1 MTLKNFTY
9 LLYTASGICNLSN
22 MRIERIELRH
32 IKMELVSPFVT
43 SMGTEYDEEHI
54 IVRVDCNGITGWGE
68 SVAEG
73 TPFYSYETVQTAWHI
88 LRDFLIPSIL
98 GKDLADV
105 DEAIGLYDRVRGHM
119 MAKAGLEAA
128 LWDAFAKARGISLS
142 KILGGVRDKVDVGV
156 SIGIQ
161 PSANELIKK
170 VEGYLDE
177 GYKRIKIKIAPGN
190 DIQFVSALRKEFPGL
205 LLQVDANS
213 AYTLNDTDLFKRMD
227 EYNLILIEQPLGYED
242 IFDHSKLQRE
252 LKTPLCLDESI
263 HSLDDT
269 RAAIELDSC
278 RIINIKPGR
287 VGGFTESKKIHDYCA
302 LMNIP
307 VWHGGMLESGIG
319 RAGNVAL
326 ASLSNFTLP
335 GDISASK
342 RYYKEDIV
350 VPEFVVNKDGTMYV
364 PVKPGI
370 GVDVD
375 MKMLERVTVKRESFI
390 L

>member
-1 MTLKNFTY
+1 
-9 LLYTASGICNLSN
+9 
-22 MRIERIELRH
+22 
-32 IKMELVSPFVT
+32 
-43 SMGTEYDEEHI
+43 MGTEYDEEHI
-54 IVRVDCNGITGWGE
+54 IVRVDGEGIIGWGE

-98 GKDLADV
+98 GKDLKGI
-105 DEAIGLYDRVRGHM
+105 DEAIASYAIVRGHM

-128 LWDAFAKARGISLS
+128 LWDAFARSENKSLS
-142 KILGGVRDKVDVGV
+142 RMLGGVRDKVDVGV

-161 PSANELIKK
+161 PTEKGLIKK
-170 VEGYLDE
+170 VEGYLAE

-190 DIQFVSALRKEFPGL
+190 DIQYVRALRKEFPGL

-213 AYTLNDTDLFKRMD
+213 AYTLNDIGLFKKLD
-227 EYNLILIEQPLGYED
+227 EYNLSLIEQPLGYDD

-252 LKTPLCLDESI
+252 IKTPICLDESI

-269 RAAIELDSC
+269 RAAIELESC

-287 VGGFTESKKIHDYCA
+287 VGGFTESKLIHDYCA
-302 LMNIP
+302 SMKIP

-326 ASLSNFTLP
+326 ASLPNFTLP

-350 VPEFVVNKDGTMYV
+350 IPEFVVNKDGTMDV
-364 PVKPGI
+364 PAKPGI
-370 GVDVD
+370 GVEVD
-375 MKMLERVTVKRESFI
+375 MKMLEKVTVRKEVFKF
-390 L
+390 

>member
-1 MTLKNFTY
+1 
-9 LLYTASGICNLSN
+9 
-22 MRIERIELRH
+22 MRIESIELRH
-32 IKMELVSPFVT
+32 IRMVLVSPFVT

-54 IVRVDCNGITGWGE
+54 IVRVDGEGVTGWGE

-88 LRDFLIPSIL
+88 LKDFLIPSVL
-98 GKDLADV
+98 GRELSDI
-105 DEAIGLYDRVRGHM
+105 DEAIALYSKVRGHM

-128 LWDAFAKARGISLS
+128 LWDAFAKTINVSLS
-142 KILGGVRDKVDVGV
+142 EMLGGTRKKIDVGV

-161 PSANELIKK
+161 SSVKELIHK
-170 VEGYLDE
+170 VEGYLKE
-177 GYKRIKIKIAPGN
+177 GYKRIKIKIAPGD
-190 DIQFVSALRKEFPGL
+190 DIQYVEALRKEFPDL

-213 AYTLNDTDLFKRMD
+213 AYTLEDIALFKKMD

-252 LKTPLCLDESI
+252 LRTPICLDESI

-287 VGGFTESKKIHDYCA
+287 VGGFTESKMIHDYCA
-302 LMNIP
+302 LMKIP

-326 ASLSNFTLP
+326 ASLPNFTLP

-342 RYYKEDIV
+342 RYYREDIV
-350 VPEFVVNKDGTMYV
+350 EPEFIVNPDGTMNV
-364 PVKPGI
+364 PGKPGI
-370 GVDVD
+370 GVDVN
-375 MKMLERVTVKRESFI
+375 MKILEKVTVRKETFHIS
-390 L
+390 

>member
-1 MTLKNFTY
+1 MY
-9 LLYTASGICNLSN
+9 
-22 MRIERIELRH
+22 IERIELRH

-54 IVRVDCNGITGWGE
+54 IVRVDCNGLTGWGE

-88 LRDFLIPSIL
+88 LRDFLIPAIL
-98 GKDLADV
+98 GKDLAGV
-105 DEAIGLYDRVRGHM
+105 DENIALNDRVRGHM

-142 KILGGVRDKVDVGV
+142 KMLGGVRDRIDVGV

-161 PSANELIKK
+161 PSVNELIKK
-170 VEGYLDE
+170 VEGYLGE
-177 GYKRIKIKIAPGN
+177 GYKRIKIKISPGN
-190 DIQFVSALRKEFPGL
+190 DMQFVSALRKEFPEL
-205 LLQVDANS
+205 MLQVDANS
-213 AYTLNDTDLFKRMD
+213 AYTLDDIALFKKMD
-227 EYNLILIEQPLGYED
+227 DFNLILIEQPLGYED

-252 LKTPLCLDESI
+252 LKTPVCLDESI

-302 LMNIP
+302 SMNIP

-326 ASLSNFTLP
+326 ASLPNFTLP

-350 VPEFVVNKDGTMYV
+350 VPEFVVNKDGTMDV

-370 GVDVD
+370 GVDVN
-375 MKMLERVTVKRESFI
+375 MKMLDKVTVRKEIFK

>member
-1 MTLKNFTY
+1 MV
-9 LLYTASGICNLSN
+9 
-22 MRIERIELRH
+22 RIDAE
-32 IKMELVSPFVT
+32 
-43 SMGTEYDEEHI
+43 GT
-54 IVRVDCNGITGWGE
+54 TGWGE

-88 LRDFLIPSIL
+88 LQDFLIPSIL
-98 GKDLADV
+98 GKDISSI
-105 DEAIGLYDRVRGHM
+105 DEAIQLYNRVRGHM

-128 LWDAFAKARGISLS
+128 LWDVFAKAKNISLS
-142 KILGGVRDKVDVGV
+142 KMLGGTRDKVDVGV

-161 PSANELIKK
+161 NFESELIKK
-170 VEGYLDE
+170 VSGYLNEGYT
-177 GYKRIKIKIAPGN
+177 RIKIKISPGY
-190 DIQFVSALRKEFPGL
+190 DIQYVKALRKEFPDI

-213 AYTLNDTDLFKRMD
+213 AYELKHINLFKEMD
-227 EYNLILIEQPLGYED
+227 EYKLLLIEQPLGYED
-242 IFDHSKLQRE
+242 IYDHSKLQRE
-252 LKTPLCLDESI
+252 LKTPICLDESI

-278 RIINIKPGR
+278 RVINIKPGR
-287 VGGFTESKKIHDYCA
+287 VGGFTESKLIHDYCESK
-302 LMNIP
+302 NIP

-350 VPEFVVNKDGTMYV
+350 EPEFTVNKDGTMDV
-364 PVKPGI
+364 PTKPGI
-370 GVDVD
+370 GVEVN
-375 MKMLERVTVKRESFI
+375 MKRLEEVTVGKQTFSA
-390 L
+390 

>member
-1 MTLKNFTY
+1 
-9 LLYTASGICNLSN
+9 
-22 MRIERIELRH
+22 MRIDRVELRH
-32 IKMELVSPFVT
+32 IKMILVSPFVT

-54 IVRVDCNGITGWGE
+54 IVRVDAEGVTGWGE

-73 TPFYSYETVQTAWHI
+73 TPFYSYETVTTAWHI

-98 GKDLADV
+98 GKDISSI
-105 DEAIGLYDRVRGHM
+105 DEAIDAYSKVRGHM

-128 LWDAFAKARGISLS
+128 LWDAFAKSQNISLS
-142 KILGGVRDKVDVGV
+142 KMLGGTRDKVDVGV

-161 PSANELIKK
+161 DSVPHLIQK
-170 VEGYLDE
+170 VEGYLSE
-177 GYKRIKIKIAPGN
+177 GYQRIKIKIAPGL
-190 DIQFVSALRKEFPGL
+190 DLQFVEALRREFPEI

-213 AYTLNDTDLFKRMD
+213 AYTLEHIGLFRKMD
-227 EYNLILIEQPLGYED
+227 DYNLLLIEQPLGYED

-252 LKTPLCLDESI
+252 LKTPICLDESI
-263 HSLDDT
+263 HSMDDT

-287 VGGFTESKKIHDYCA
+287 VGGFTESKRIHDYCA
-302 LMNIP
+302 SMKIP

-342 RYYKEDIV
+342 RYYREDIV
-350 VPEFVVNKDGTMYV
+350 EPEFVVNPDGTMNV
-364 PVKPGI
+364 PTGSGI
-370 GVDVD
+370 GVAVN
-375 MKMLERVTVKRESFI
+375 MGMLEKVTVKKLE
-390 L
+390 LKA

>member
-1 MTLKNFTY
+1 
-9 LLYTASGICNLSN
+9 
-22 MRIERIELRH
+22 MRIDRIELIH
-32 IKMELVSPFVT
+32 IKMVLVSPFVT

-54 IVRVDCNGITGWGE
+54 IVRVDGEGVTGWGE

-73 TPFYSYETVQTAWHI
+73 TPYYSYETVPTAWHI
-88 LRDFLIPSIL
+88 LGDFLIPSVL
-98 GKDLADV
+98 GVNFSGIDDALA
-105 DEAIGLYDRVRGHM
+105 LYAKVRGHM
-119 MAKAGLEAA
+119 MAKAGIEAA
-128 LWDAFAKARGISLS
+128 LWDAMAKAQGISLS
-142 KILGGVRDKVDVGV
+142 KMLGGTRAKVDVGV

-161 PSANELIKK
+161 SSVDVLIKK
-170 VEGYLDE
+170 VESYLAE

-190 DIQFVSALRKEFPGL
+190 DIQYVAALRKEFPGL

-213 AYTLNDTDLFKRMD
+213 AYTLEDIALFRKMD
-227 EYNLILIEQPLGYED
+227 DYNLLLIEQPLGYED
-242 IFDHSKLQRE
+242 IYDHSKLQRE
-252 LKTPLCLDESI
+252 LKTPVCLDESI

-287 VGGFTESKKIHDYCA
+287 VGGFTESKLIHDYCA
-302 LMNIP
+302 SKKVP

-326 ASLSNFTLP
+326 ASLPNFTLP

-350 VPEFVVNKDGTMYV
+350 EPEFTVNTDGTMNV
-364 PVKPGI
+364 PTGPGI
-370 GVDVD
+370 GVEVN
-375 MKMLERVTVKRESFI
+375 MKMLKKVTVKSKIFK
-390 L
+390 